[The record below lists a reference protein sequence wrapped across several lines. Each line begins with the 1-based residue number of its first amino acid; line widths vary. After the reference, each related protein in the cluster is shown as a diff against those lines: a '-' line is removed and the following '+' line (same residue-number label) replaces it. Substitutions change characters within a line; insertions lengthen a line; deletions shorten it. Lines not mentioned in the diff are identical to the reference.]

1 MEKMLEM
8 LLHSAMKS
16 AGLTPEKVKAFMND
30 AMGKAQGW
38 LDRQERLENTVG
50 RIEHN
55 TVTIIHL
62 VNRDLVLT
70 PAFHSACAEIGGVD
84 LDKKIDAPID
94 GDDTSLVA
102 YRKGAN

>member
-30 AMGKAQGW
+30 AMEKAQGW
-38 LDRQERLENTVG
+38 LDRQDRLENTVD

-55 TVTIIHL
+55 TVTIIQL
-62 VNRDLVLT
+62 VNGDLALT
-70 PAFHSACAEIGGVD
+70 PSFHASCAEIGGID
-84 LDKKIDAPID
+84 LDKKIDAPVD
-94 GDDTSLVA
+94 GDDASLIA